1 MTIETYNKATKILE
15 EKQRLEDELKRV
27 RDKIII
33 DFSYIEE
40 YTEISNQLFNLGQE
54 FAAL

>member
-15 EKQRLEDELKRV
+15 EKQRLEDGLKQLRE
-27 RDKIII
+27 KILL
-33 DFSYIEE
+33 DFSYIEA
-40 YTEISNQLFNLGQE
+40 YTEISNKLFNLGQE